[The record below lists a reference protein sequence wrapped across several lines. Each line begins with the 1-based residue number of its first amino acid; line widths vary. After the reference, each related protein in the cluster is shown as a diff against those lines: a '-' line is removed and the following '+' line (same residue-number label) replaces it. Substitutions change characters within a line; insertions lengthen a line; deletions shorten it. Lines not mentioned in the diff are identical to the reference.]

1 MFGAVILLLLVAA
14 GFSFAFFFANYDT
27 FCFTT
32 ADKAK
37 KEIERLR
44 KNGYK
49 KAYKEAVKNIYHEI
63 KEAIKRQYNSANVDL
78 WYCLTNNIKQPTED
92 DYKQF
97 MLDIS
102 NRLEKD
108 GFSVKFVVDYNM
120 FTIKVKW

>member
-1 MFGAVILLLLVAA
+1 MFRLVIPLLLIVA
-14 GFSFAFFFANYDT
+14 GFSFTFFVNYDT

-63 KEAIKRQYNSANVDL
+63 KEAIKRQYDSANVDL

-97 MLDIS
+97 MFDIG
-102 NRLEKD
+102 NRLEKG
-108 GFSVKFVVDYNM
+108 GFSVKFVVDYNI

>member
-1 MFGAVILLLLVAA
+1 MLRLVIPLLLIVA
-14 GFSFAFFFANYDT
+14 GFSFNFFVNYDM

-63 KEAIKRQYNSANVDL
+63 KEAIKRQYDSANVDL
-78 WYCLTNNIKQPTED
+78 WYCLTNNIKQPTKD

-97 MLDIS
+97 MFDIG

-108 GFSVKFVVDYNM
+108 GFSVKFVVDYNI

>member
-1 MFGAVILLLLVAA
+1 MFRLVILLLLVVA
-14 GFSFAFFFANYDT
+14 GFSFALFVNYDM

-63 KEAIKRQYNSANVDL
+63 KEAIKRQYDSANVDL

-97 MLDIS
+97 MFDIG

-108 GFSVKFVVDYNM
+108 GFSVKFVVDYNI